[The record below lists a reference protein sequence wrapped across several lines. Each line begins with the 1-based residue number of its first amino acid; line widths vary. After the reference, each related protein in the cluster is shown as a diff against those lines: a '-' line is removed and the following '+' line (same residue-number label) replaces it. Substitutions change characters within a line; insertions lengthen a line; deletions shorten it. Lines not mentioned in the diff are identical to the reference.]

1 MTYTALLDAN
11 VLYPAV
17 TRDILV
23 DDLCP
28 CRPGNAL
35 PISITPHVLATKRI
49 SWWVSA
55 RFDGASG

>member
-23 DDLCP
+23 DGLRP
-28 CRPGNAL
+28 CWLENVML
-35 PISITPHVLATKRI
+35 TSITPHLLATKRTLG
-49 SWWVSA
+49 WVSA
-55 RFDGASG
+55 RFDRECG

>member
-28 CRPGNAL
+28 RRPGNAL
-35 PISITPHVLATKRI
+35 LISITPHVLATKRI
-49 SWWVSA
+49 VWWMLA
-55 RFDGASG
+55 RFDRECG